1 MSLSSCYAAAS
12 NDKQCEKTVHES
24 DVTRLSSLCL
34 ASAAQNSIDQ
44 PRTIYR
50 AHLVCGLDA
59 PTMHQIQAA
68 LAVNPWLASWL
79 KLHFSR
85 VTHLREKPP
94 LRQDQQGLS
103 RVGEI
108 WVKAA
113 GIWSKRPLDAFWTPD
128 SVPLV
133 FQPNTE
139 SLGDRKGTESPAP
152 TCTYLLRSHSTAALA
167 ATSSFAIL
175 IACM

>member
-94 LRQDQQGLS
+94 LRQDQQGSS

-108 WVKAA
+108 WVKDGQSGLWMLSGLQILFHWCSSRIPKA
-113 GIWSKRPLDAFWTPD
+113 
-128 SVPLV
+128 SV
-133 FQPNTE
+133 TE
-139 SLGDRKGTESPAP
+139 RGPKALHLPAP
-152 TCTYLLRSHSTAALA
+152 TCCAVIALQPLPLHPHLP
-167 ATSSFAIL
+167 F
-175 IACM
+175 